1 MKQFFYSDGTNTF
14 GPFSIEELKGKGIT
28 GETMI
33 WYEGMNGWTRA
44 GEVPELKD
52 IFIMLPPLIQKE
64 RKETS
69 LVSNQG
75 VVKSGMDIFIFL
87 SISYWVFSELVMFIL
102 RILVHNWFQTPVRY
116 IQTGFNLIFAVIP
129 IVFALSIKDKT
140 LRIIALILGIMLSLY
155 ILISNIYYLF
165 A

>member
-1 MKQFFYSDGTNTF
+1 
-14 GPFSIEELKGKGIT
+14 
-28 GETMI
+28 MI